1 MKESIHRYFKI
12 GTIQW
17 MSYPGVPVLD
27 TLRKLASDDFFDAIE
42 LSQIQNSVERAQAKK
57 LLEQA
62 NVTVCYG
69 A

>member
-27 TLRKLASDDFFDAIE
+27 TLRKLASDDF
-42 LSQIQNSVERAQAKK
+42 LMPLN
-57 LLEQA
+57 
-62 NVTVCYG
+62 
-69 A
+69 